1 MTTSYEYRSTDAGAP
16 VLQVNSPGSLIFVLK
31 SVLCLGYGSTPSLGW
46 DIAYEDANYTCV
58 FRPRVGSRLF
68 LQVQDNDP
76 DSSYG
81 GVIAYCATWESMF
94 DAKNGVHK
102 MPTDNTGR
110 IVQKGVSRKAD
121 IISDWSIIGD
131 EYGFYLLIKINSTG
145 ADNVKNRTAIHYFG
159 EGNVIG
165 STSFATEYNWL
176 HIGTNQSYRA
186 PQFLFMRDPSTQR
199 AGYLSTSSIFS
210 ASFRTYDNAG
220 RQTNSNIAGVLGY
233 EPVYLKFY
241 DHNTYEISAPGL
253 FAPILPAPVHRY
265 RLGETW
271 YEEINKRNKLY
282 CFPAIHQRY
291 TTESEEFRYAIL
303 IGDMFRHVF

>member
-1 MTTSYEYRSTDAGAP
+1 MTTSYEYCSTDAGAP

-46 DIAYEDANYTCV
+46 DIAYEDDNYTCV

-76 DSSYG
+76 DSTYG
-81 GVIAYCATWESMF
+81 GTIAYCATWESMF

-102 MPTDNTGR
+102 MPTDNVGR

-131 EYGFYLLIKINSTG
+131 EYGFYLLIKVNSTG
-145 ADNVKNRTAIHYFG
+145 EDNIKNRTAIHYFG

-176 HIGTNQSYRA
+176 HIGTNSSYRV
-186 PQFLFMRDPSTQR
+186 PQFLFMRDPSSQR

-241 DHNTYEISAPGL
+241 NHNTYEISAPGL
-253 FAPILPAPVHRY
+253 FAPILPDPVHKY

-291 TTESEEFRYAIL
+291 TTENEEFRYAIL

>member
-16 VLQVNSPGSLIFVLK
+16 ILQVNSPGSLIYVLRM
-31 SVLCLGYGSTPSLGW
+31 VLCQGYGSTPSLGW
-46 DIAYEDANYTCV
+46 DIAYENDNYTCV

-68 LQVQDNDP
+68 LQIQDHNP
-76 DSSYG
+76 SISG
-81 GVIAYCATWESMF
+81 GGAIAYCATWESMF

-102 MPTDNTGR
+102 MPTDNNGYV
-110 IVQKGVSRKAD
+110 IHKGVSRGED
-121 IISDWSIIGD
+121 VISDWSIIGD

-145 ADNVKNRTAIHYFG
+145 ADNVKNRIAFYYFG

-176 HIGTNQSYRA
+176 HIGSQSNYRI
-186 PQFLFMRDPSTQR
+186 PQFLFMRDPSSQR

-210 ASFRTYDNAG
+210 ASFSAYDSAG

-241 DHNTYEISAPGL
+241 NYNTYEISAPGL

-282 CFPAIHQRY
+282 CFPAIHQRH

-303 IGDMFRHVF
+303 IGDMFRYVF